1 MTDFLYK
8 KSINTSNECLN
19 FECSNGSMV
28 MVFLK
33 LSVKQQ
39 TDPWFKLHR
48 IVCSAA
54 FKYLLQHLNICCV
67 SGISEVQESL
77 LPWLV
82 YGMNWM
88 ELNESSATH
97 SRKESSHLN
106 VCLSVEWIEILRDIA
121 AVLLSLHV
129 KWLAI
134 YVSALPDVCVS
145 LVCHVILFFFHL
157 CLFEDYQCVALSD
170 LSCAVT
176 ITVTVTNH
184 HQPLQDVFLFPPWR
198 EMKMGT
204 RYCSTVTLP
213 MSNVCAQRW
222 GELLRTTYY
231 RICTTSK
238 ALYGEGSSSQSEDIE
253 ILVFFTI
260 DVEVN

>member
-1 MTDFLYK
+1 M
-8 KSINTSNECLN
+8 SAWTSSVPTGAWWWCFWSCLWN
-19 FECSNGSMV
+19 NRLTSGSLCIASRV
-28 MVFLK
+28 L
-33 LSVKQQ
+33 
-39 TDPWFKLHR
+39 LHLNLF
-48 IVCSAA
+48 IAA

-67 SGISEVQESL
+67 SGFSEVQESL

-97 SRKESSHLN
+97 SRKESSHLH

-121 AVLLSLHV
+121 AVLLSLLV

-134 YVSALPDVCVS
+134 YVSALLDECVS

-184 HQPLQDVFLFPPWR
+184 HQPLQDVFLFPPWK

-222 GELLRTTYY
+222 GEIGRAHVWTPVT
-231 RICTTSK
+231 
-238 ALYGEGSSSQSEDIE
+238 
-253 ILVFFTI
+253 V
-260 DVEVN
+260 